1 LKIREKTIG
10 VLTLQSYSEDIR
22 YGDRE
27 KEILMFVSAQVAM
40 AIERKQAGEE
50 LEIKDSAL
58 ESSLNAFA
66 IADLEGRLTYINPS
80 FLKLWGYDSEKEVL
94 KKNVLDFWSE
104 KEKVAEVVE
113 TLQKKSGWMGELTA
127 KRKNGQK
134 FEVQLVASLI
144 SDDSGIPIFM
154 MSSFIDITER
164 KQAEEELKKS
174 IIEIQFLAKMLDDSS
189 QSFAAGSPDGR
200 LIRIN
205 SAFCQLTGYT
215 EKELLEDVTWNVTLT
230 PPEWREYEEEVLNAL
245 LSTGK
250 PQRFE
255 KEYIRKDGTRISV
268 ELLMHRK
275 LDADGNL
282 ENIYGFITDITA
294 RKQSETQIKSSLK
307 EKEVLL
313 REIHHRVKN
322 NLQVISSLLLLQS
335 KHIKG
340 KKNLELFK
348 ESQNRVKS
356 MALIHEKLYQSQDLA
371 SINFKEYL
379 NALII
384 GLFRSYQAQSGHV
397 ELKLEVGDI
406 SLGVDSAIPCG
417 LIINELVSNSLKYA
431 FPKGSGFQEYKIIG
445 FASGYD
451 FGRRSARR

>member
-1 LKIREKTIG
+1 
-10 VLTLQSYSEDIR
+10 
-22 YGDRE
+22 
-27 KEILMFVSAQVAM
+27 M
-40 AIERKQAGEE
+40 
-50 LEIKDSAL
+50 
-58 ESSLNAFA
+58 
-66 IADLEGRLTYINPS
+66 
-80 FLKLWGYDSEKEVL
+80 
-94 KKNVLDFWSE
+94 
-104 KEKVAEVVE
+104 
-113 TLQKKSGWMGELTA
+113 
-127 KRKNGQK
+127 
-134 FEVQLVASLI
+134 
-144 SDDSGIPIFM
+144 
-154 MSSFIDITER
+154 
-164 KQAEEELKKS
+164 
-174 IIEIQFLAKMLDDSS
+174 
-189 QSFAAGSPDGR
+189 
-200 LIRIN
+200 
-205 SAFCQLTGYT
+205 
-215 EKELLEDVTWNVTLT
+215 TLT
-230 PPEWREYEEEVLNAL
+230 PPEWQEYEEEVLNAL

-255 KEYIRKDGTRISV
+255 KEYFRKDGTRISV

-282 ENIYGFITDITA
+282 EYVYGFITDITE
-294 RKQSETQIKSSLK
+294 RKQAETQIKSSLK

-335 KHIKG
+335 KHISG

-379 NALII
+379 NTLII

-431 FPKGSGFQEYKIIG
+431 FPNGREGVISVVLRSLNKKDVELVVSDNGVGIPEDLDFRNTKSLGLHLVTILAEDQLEGEIKLSRDKGTEFQIKLRG
-445 FASGYD
+445 VK
-451 FGRRSARR
+451 